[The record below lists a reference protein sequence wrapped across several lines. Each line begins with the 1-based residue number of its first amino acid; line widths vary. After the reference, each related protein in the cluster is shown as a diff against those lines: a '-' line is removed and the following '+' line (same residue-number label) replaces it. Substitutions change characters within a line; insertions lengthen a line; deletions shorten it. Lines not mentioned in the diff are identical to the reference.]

1 MIPPETIDDT
11 FTCTADVVRELERLR
26 RPRMAAWVKD
36 LGGASQRFNQREYRL
51 LDRINELE
59 AKYEPTVR
67 VQPYDPTPPPEA
79 SD

>member
-36 LGGASQRFNQREYRL
+36 LGGASTRFNQREFRL
-51 LDRINELE
+51 IDRINELE
-59 AKYEPTVR
+59 AKYEPR
-67 VQPYDPTPPPEA
+67 QQVQPYDPTPPPEA